1 MPAAAGRNRDKAMG
15 DRLDRC
21 CSGQAG
27 ARAWRALLVACV
39 TVAVLLTGDPVT
51 GSGGITDVQAQSR
64 PGEPGLLQMLFNR
77 NRRQES
83 TRQPRPR
90 QAAPGQRST
99 TRGGA
104 SSQRATSRSQSG
116 SGVASA
122 PATPRIEAVEKAE
135 NARIVLVVG
144 DFVADGLARGL
155 TDAYAASPN
164 VVVERRVNGS
174 SGFVRNDFY
183 DWPGEIGAILEEVK
197 PSVLVVHL
205 GSNDRQSLRL
215 DGATR
220 EVLSEQWRAEYQSR
234 IDAFINAAGEAGVAL
249 VWTGSPPFRFRSMS
263 ADMLAFNEIFRA
275 RTEAA
280 NGYFVDIWDG
290 FVDEDGN
297 FIERGPD
304 IKGQVVRL
312 RGSDGINFSPAG
324 QRKIAFYVE
333 RQLMQIL
340 GDSALPLVTSL
351 GADNL
356 PIMKLPPLQTE
367 ADLERVNPI
376 AVTDPDLD
384 GGSLLLGDVREPEAT
399 ANPLQARSVRQRLV
413 EEGMPPPART
423 GRAGSVAPLTPDP
436 APQATGSLAPI
447 DAGTTLQ

>member
-1 MPAAAGRNRDKAMG
+1 MG

-21 CSGQAG
+21 CNRQAG
-27 ARAWRALLVACV
+27 ARAWRALLVACL
-39 TVAVLLTGDPVT
+39 AAIVLATGEPVT
-51 GSGGITDVQAQSR
+51 GSGGVAQVHAQSR

-77 NRRQES
+77 NKREET

-90 QAAPGQRST
+90 QAAPRQRT
-99 TRGGA
+99 TTGRSA
-104 SSQRATSRSQSG
+104 PTQRAAPRRAASAPRSSG

-122 PATPRIEAVEKAE
+122 PATPRAEAVEKSE
-135 NARIVLVVG
+135 NAQRILVVG

-155 TDAYAASPN
+155 TDAFAASPN
-164 VVVERRVNGS
+164 IVIERRVNGS
-174 SGFVRNDFY
+174 SGFVRDDFY
-183 DWPGEIGAILEEVK
+183 NWPGEIGAILEEVK

-205 GSNDRQSLRL
+205 GSNDRQPLRI

-220 EVLSEQWRAEYQSR
+220 DVLSEEWRAEYQAR
-234 IDAFINAAGEAGVAL
+234 IDGFINAASEAGVAL

-290 FVDEDGN
+290 FVDENGN

-333 RQLMQIL
+333 RQLKQIL
-340 GDSALPLVTSL
+340 GDSALPLITSL
-351 GADNL
+351 APENL

-376 AVTDPDLD
+376 ALTDPDLD
-384 GGSLLLGDVREPEAT
+384 GGSVLLGDVNQPTAT
-399 ANPLQARSVRQRLV
+399 SDPLRARSVRERLV
-413 EEGMPPPART
+413 EEGLPPPARA
-423 GRAGSVAPLTPDP
+423 GRAGGVAPLTPDP
-436 APQATGSLAPI
+436 EPRTTGALVPV

>member
-1 MPAAAGRNRDKAMG
+1 MDGRLERG
-15 DRLDRC
+15 C
-21 CSGQAG
+21 GGQAS
-27 ARAWRALLVACV
+27 ARAWRALMAGCI
-39 TVAVLLTGDPVT
+39 AAIMLLTGAPLT
-51 GSGGITDVQAQSR
+51 GSGGTSDAHAQSR

-77 NRRQES
+77 NNRQET

-90 QAAPGQRST
+90 QAAPGQRTT
-99 TRGGA
+99 TRA
-104 SSQRATSRSQSG
+104 APARRSSSG
-116 SGVASA
+116 GVASA
-122 PATPRIEAVEKAE
+122 PATPRTEAVEKAE

-155 TDAYAASPN
+155 TDAFAASPN

-174 SGFVRNDFY
+174 SGFVRDDFY

-205 GSNDRQSLRL
+205 GSNDRQPLRV

-220 EVLSEQWRAEYQSR
+220 EVLSEQWRTEYQSR
-234 IDAFINAAGEAGVAL
+234 IDAFINAAGQAGVAL

-263 ADMLAFNEIFRA
+263 ADMLAFNEIYRA

-280 NGYFVDIWDG
+280 NGHFVDIWDG

-312 RGSDGINFSPAG
+312 RGSDGINFTPAG

-333 RQLMQIL
+333 RQLKQIL

-384 GGSLLLGDVREPEAT
+384 GGSVLLGDVSQPEAA

-413 EEGMPPPART
+413 EEGLPPPARA

-436 APQATGSLAPI
+436 RPQATGSLAPL